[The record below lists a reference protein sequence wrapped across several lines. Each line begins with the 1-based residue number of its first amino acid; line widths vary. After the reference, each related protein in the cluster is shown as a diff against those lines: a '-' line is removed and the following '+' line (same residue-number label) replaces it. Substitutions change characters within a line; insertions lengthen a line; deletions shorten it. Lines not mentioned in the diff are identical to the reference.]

1 MKQFIIVLL
10 LALPFFAAA
19 QDTIPVRAN
28 VTDTPARP
36 VMVLMDTLPVKAD
49 TMLVQVALDSMQV
62 LIDSV
67 RYLDSMAKESK
78 VMYGLA
84 SFYSKKFHGRR
95 TANGEIFNVNKM
107 TCACNKVPLGTW
119 LRVTNLKN
127 GRSIVVK
134 SNDRLHPRMKRLVDL
149 TPAGARELNFIKAGL
164 TRVKVEILGKKPP
177 VRALKNK

>member
-1 MKQFIIVLL
+1 MKQLIVVLL
-10 LALPFFAAA
+10 LALPFAAAA
-19 QDTIPVRAN
+19 QDTVPARAN
-28 VTDTPARP
+28 RTDTAVRP
-36 VMVLMDTLPVKAD
+36 VMVLMDTLSARSD
-49 TMLVQVALDSMQV
+49 TGIVQITADSMT
-62 LIDSV
+62 LAIDSV

-78 VMYGLA
+78 LMYGLA

-95 TANGEIFNVNKM
+95 TASGEIFNVNKM

-134 SNDRLHPRMKRLVDL
+134 ANDRLHPRMKRLVDL